1 MCKTKLY
8 GLTVFVLFFAT
19 VSAAAENFM
28 FKYETGN
35 TYRILSTVDE
45 QVFINGVKSFNSVI
59 VNRISVIEKKA
70 YPDGSTDIE
79 ATFMTSENSAP
90 EGQSP
95 RYMWGE
101 EYFSAF
107 NRNKLGVYT
116 IGEDAFMPVVRNVP
130 VFTGKDVQVGETWTA
145 AGEEAHD
152 LRVNFSLQKP
162 FKVPFSATYKYEG
175 KEETEGKTFH
185 IISVKYTLF
194 YEIPAGYAKKTNDR
208 PVPVSF
214 MGYSEQKLYWDNE
227 RGFLDHYSEHFR
239 IVMETDTGNK
249 LEFKGTAQAQVNDL
263 KPLSQTGT
271 LERIKQ
277 QIKELGIE
285 NADAGIAEKGIT
297 ISLENIQFEAE
308 SAALKA
314 EELAKLRKIGEILK
328 DFPQN
333 DLLISGHTALAGT
346 AKGRQKLSER
356 RASAVADYL
365 AELGVKRH
373 EQLFTK
379 GFGAEKPIAPNTTEK
394 GKSRNRRVEITIL
407 EK

>member
-1 MCKTKLY
+1 
-8 GLTVFVLFFAT
+8 
-19 VSAAAENFM
+19 
-28 FKYETGN
+28 
-35 TYRILSTVDE
+35 
-45 QVFINGVKSFNSVI
+45 
-59 VNRISVIEKKA
+59 
-70 YPDGSTDIE
+70 
-79 ATFMTSENSAP
+79 
-90 EGQSP
+90 
-95 RYMWGE
+95 
-101 EYFSAF
+101 
-107 NRNKLGVYT
+107 
-116 IGEDAFMPVVRNVP
+116 
-130 VFTGKDVQVGETWTA
+130 
-145 AGEEAHD
+145 
-152 LRVNFSLQKP
+152 
-162 FKVPFSATYKYEG
+162 
-175 KEETEGKTFH
+175 
-185 IISVKYTLF
+185 
-194 YEIPAGYAKKTNDR
+194 
-208 PVPVSF
+208 
-214 MGYSEQKLYWDNE
+214 
-227 RGFLDHYSEHFR
+227 
-239 IVMETDTGNK
+239 METDTGNK

-308 SAALKA
+308 SAVLKA